1 MFRSK
6 NAKTTTIVA
15 REAHFEGALELGA
28 GAHIEGSFS
37 GSLTAEGE
45 LSVGPDGSVEG
56 RLTARS
62 LVIAGRVQGIV
73 VVHETLRVLASGKV
87 EGHVYYGS
95 LEVAHGGAVSGQLH
109 QGAPPEAQAPVHD
122 EHEEQSGVA
131 PAVARVPELDSATQ
145 RAVGDR

>member
-1 MFRSK
+1 MFKSK
-6 NAKTTTIVA
+6 NTKTTTIVA

-28 GAHIEGSFS
+28 GAHIEGSFR

-95 LEVAHGGAVSGQLH
+95 LEVAHGGAVTGQLH
-109 QGAPPEAQAPVHD
+109 HGAPPEAASPTHEQHD
-122 EHEEQSGVA
+122 EQSGVA
-131 PAVARVPELDSATQ
+131 PAAPRVAELDGRAQ
-145 RAVGDR
+145 LAVGDR

>member
-6 NAKTTTIVA
+6 NTKTTTIVA

-28 GAHIEGSFS
+28 GAHIEGSFR

-45 LSVGPDGSVEG
+45 LSIGPDGSVEG

-62 LVIAGRVQGIV
+62 LVIAGRVQGTI

-95 LEVAHGGAVSGQLH
+95 LEVVHGGTVTGQLH
-109 QGAPPEAQAPVHD
+109 HGAPAEAQLQAPEEHD
-122 EHEEQSGVA
+122 EQSGIA
-131 PAVARVPELDSATQ
+131 AAMSRPSELDSGTQ
-145 RAVGDR
+145 RAVGG